1 MKKIV
6 LVGFVLSLVIAGILV
21 KRQSPTPTP
30 TPTPSPTL
38 MATTSPLAPT
48 MQINSQKTYTALMVT
63 SAGSMNIELFAV
75 ETPQTVNNFVVL
87 SRQNF
92 YNDTKFHRI
101 IKDFMIQGGDP
112 KGDGT
117 GGPGYKFADEPIT
130 RDYTRG
136 IVAMAN
142 SGKNTNG
149 SQFFIMTKD
158 APLPKNYVIFGQ
170 LVGPESLIT
179 LDKIA
184 NTPVTSNISGELSQ
198 PTQTV
203 TITSI
208 TITEQ

>member
-6 LVGFVLSLVIAGILV
+6 LVVFVLSLVIAGILV

-117 GGPGYKFADEPIT
+117 G
-130 RDYTRG
+130 
-136 IVAMAN
+136 
-142 SGKNTNG
+142 
-149 SQFFIMTKD
+149 
-158 APLPKNYVIFGQ
+158 
-170 LVGPESLIT
+170 
-179 LDKIA
+179 
-184 NTPVTSNISGELSQ
+184 
-198 PTQTV
+198 
-203 TITSI
+203 
-208 TITEQ
+208 